1 MKNTLL
7 LPGIVLLVLAAVL
20 CNSCSA
26 QREIRVM
33 SYNIRLSLVDDGENN
48 WNIRR
53 HASPEMIRT
62 LAPDI
67 IGLQESVNEQVVY
80 LLEQLPEY
88 AKVGVAREDGA
99 ARGEYSAVL
108 FLKDKYEALADGTF
122 WLSETPQ
129 EPSFG
134 WDAACMRIVTWVH
147 LRDRESDKE
156 LYVFNTHFDHIGKI
170 ARKESARLLVSKTG
184 EIAGDV
190 PCVFIT
196 GDFNAPIDDELF
208 EPLKEHFLQARAE
221 APLTD
226 SLTTYNGW
234 GTFQGKPIDHIF
246 YKGAKALV
254 YHTVTENFGV
264 PYVSDHYPAIATFKY

>member
-1 MKNTLL
+1 MKKKILF
-7 LPGIVLLVLAAVL
+7 PGILLFVFIAVL
-20 CNSCSA
+20 CSSCSA

-170 ARKESARLLVSKTG
+170 ARKESARLLISKIG

-190 PCVFIT
+190 PGVFVT
-196 GDFNAPIDDELF
+196 GDFNASIDD
-208 EPLKEHFLQARAE
+208 
-221 APLTD
+221 
-226 SLTTYNGW
+226 
-234 GTFQGKPIDHIF
+234 
-246 YKGAKALV
+246 
-254 YHTVTENFGV
+254 
-264 PYVSDHYPAIATFKY
+264 